1 MGKESACNVGD
12 GGESGSILGLGRS
25 PGGGNGNPLHYSSL
39 ENPMDRGAW
48 QSIVHRVAKN
58 QTQLKQLSVHT
69 PERHAYSLSL
79 VLKEFTVLERADSRE
94 AVRGCGYGV
103 VVQVRKV

>member
-1 MGKESACNVGD
+1 
-12 GGESGSILGLGRS
+12 
-25 PGGGNGNPLHYSSL
+25 
-39 ENPMDRGAW
+39 MDRGAW
-48 QSIVHRVAKN
+48 QSIVHGVAKN